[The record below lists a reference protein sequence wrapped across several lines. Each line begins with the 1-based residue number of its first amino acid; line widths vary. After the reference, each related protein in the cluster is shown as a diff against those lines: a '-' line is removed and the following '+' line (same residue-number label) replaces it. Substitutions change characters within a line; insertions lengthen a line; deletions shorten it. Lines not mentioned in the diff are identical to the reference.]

1 MKLEEIRKEIE
12 IPEGVEVKVEYR
24 TLSVK
29 GPKGENQK
37 TLLHPYISASVKDN
51 KVTLLVKNANKKDK
65 TMMGTFQA
73 HVRNLI
79 QGIHE
84 GFVYKIKVCSGHF
97 PMTLTKEDEVVVINN
112 FMGEKVPRK
121 AKILPGVEINIEG
134 DIITISS
141 FDKEKAGQSAA
152 NIELATRRSGFDKR
166 VFQDGCYVI
175 EKAGKEIR

>member
-1 MKLEEIRKEIE
+1 
-12 IPEGVEVKVEYR
+12 
-24 TLSVK
+24 
-29 GPKGENQK
+29 
-37 TLLHPYISASVKDN
+37 
-51 KVTLLVKNANKKDK
+51 
-65 TMMGTFQA
+65 
-73 HVRNLI
+73 
-79 QGIHE
+79 
-84 GFVYKIKVCSGHF
+84 
-97 PMTLTKEDEVVVINN
+97 MTLTKEDEVVVINN